1 MKNVIYNI
9 IIIVALLALS
19 QSCQKDYSYKRNE
32 NILTKYS
39 WEVKTFINYSVNETT
54 NPRKA
59 QYIFNQNNELIKIYD
74 NNEIIKTSWN
84 LSEDANFLTLG
95 SNVFKI
101 TKLNKK
107 VMSLRYGEVEIFF
120 TPIK

>member
-1 MKNVIYNI
+1 MKNVIYKI
-9 IIIVALLALS
+9 IMLVAVPALS
-19 QSCQKDYSYKRNE
+19 LSCQKDYTYKRNE